1 MKMMGGIDSMM
12 SGSGM
17 AGMWILWFLGI
28 ALLALLAWMLTGMS
42 RREEQPVLARV
53 STVEDVLRGRL
64 ARGEISAREFEYALQ
79 QLRDS

>member
-1 MKMMGGIDSMM
+1 MMGGIDSMM

>member
-1 MKMMGGIDSMM
+1 MN
-12 SGSGM
+12 
-17 AGMWILWFLGI
+17 LWFLGI
-28 ALLALLAWMLTGMS
+28 ALLALLAWVLTGMS

-64 ARGEISAREFEYALQ
+64 AHGEISAREFEYVLQ

>member
-1 MKMMGGIDSMM
+1 MMGEMGSIM

-28 ALLALLAWMLTGMS
+28 ALLAWILTGMS

-53 STVEDVLRGRL
+53 STVEDVLHGRR
-64 ARGEISAREFEYALQ
+64 AR
-79 QLRDS
+79 